1 MYVMCLLSVAMSV
14 GPFRITGFC
23 VVAACNAKGS
33 DMDTTITH
41 ITHARRCQTTHCAE
55 ELP

>member
-14 GPFRITGFC
+14 GPFRITGLC
-23 VVAACNAKGS
+23 VVAACNGKVI
-33 DMDTTITH
+33 DMDTTNTH
-41 ITHARRCQTTHCAE
+41 ITHAHRRQTALCAE

>member
-14 GPFRITGFC
+14 GPFKTTGLC
-23 VVAACNAKGS
+23 VVAACNAKVI
-33 DMDTTITH
+33 DMDTTITR
-41 ITHARRCQTTHCAE
+41 ITQARRCQTALCEE